1 MVTASYTAKCKD
13 KRLGSILLR
22 ELAMAK
28 GGLQELANNWS
39 QQLNCSYVS
48 KGWLGS
54 GMWPSQFSKL
64 EPFNPTI
71 KVGPGQDPGTSLV
84 PRQGIEG
91 SQANDFLA
99 RHCVRP
105 DPSSIKART
114 KSCLSSRCSG
124 DCIS

>member
-1 MVTASYTAKCKD
+1 MVTASYMAKCKD

-39 QQLNCSYVS
+39 QQLNCSHVS

-54 GMWPSQFSKL
+54 RMWPFRFSKL

-71 KVGPGQDPGTSLV
+71 KVGPSQDSGTSLV
-84 PRQGIEG
+84 PRQEIEG
-91 SQANDFLA
+91 PQANDFLA
-99 RHCVRP
+99 HHYIRP

-114 KSCLSSRCSG
+114 KSCLSSRGSG